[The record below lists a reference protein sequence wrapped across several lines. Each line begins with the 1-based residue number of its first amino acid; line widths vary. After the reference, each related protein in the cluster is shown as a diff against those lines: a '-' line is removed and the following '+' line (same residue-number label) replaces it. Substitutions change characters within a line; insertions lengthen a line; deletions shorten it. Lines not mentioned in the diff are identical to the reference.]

1 MIKWNADEGYLQYKV
16 ALSDLMKRLGLG
28 AVDYHVR
35 PELAPYITKILEF
48 VDKKLVLLGDDADI
62 LEKLN
67 TIFELFDYGADLIVA
82 LQADTLAT
90 EVGVYDEEIPTEE
103 ETLDDQDDTEEEE
116 SNEEEGDYIIY
127 SRDRFIFSWTNVM
140 SCLVTRLKLM
150 YAGLLVE
157 PVSQGCA
164 CCCGSTG
171 ETYKDWEAWSSGIY
185 PQDEE
190 YDINDYQ
197 LGTTQNY
204 GISKGSQCTCGYRL

>member
-1 MIKWNADEGYLQYKV
+1 MIKWNAEEGYLQYKV
-16 ALSDLMKRLGLG
+16 VLSDLMKRLGLG

-67 TIFELFDYGADLIVA
+67 TIFDLFDYGADLIVA
-82 LQADTLAT
+82 LNADTLAT
-90 EVGVYDEEIPTEE
+90 EVGVYDGKTDAPENQDEPDGNENNSEE
-103 ETLDDQDDTEEEE
+103 DQDGE
-116 SNEEEGDYIIY
+116 YIIY

-150 YAGLLVE
+150 YASLLVE

>member
-1 MIKWNADEGYLQYKV
+1 MIKWDAEEGYLQYKV
-16 ALSDLMKRLGLG
+16 VLSDLMKRLGLS

-67 TIFELFDYGADLIVA
+67 TIFDLFDYGADLIVA
-82 LQADTLAT
+82 LNADTLAT
-90 EVGVYDEEIPTEE
+90 EVGVYDGKTDTPNNQDEPEENN
-103 ETLDDQDDTEEEE
+103 DDE
-116 SNEEEGDYIIY
+116 YITY
-127 SRDRFIFSWTNVM
+127 SKDRFIFSWTNVM

-150 YAGLLVE
+150 YASLLVE